1 MSASHIQ
8 IVIIKP
14 ANNIHPECFR
24 EVAETLAF
32 AFQELDLPA
41 QVVVNQYE
49 PDGVNLILGWQ
60 LLTPGEL
67 AQLPPQCILFN
78 LEQLSQRNELF
89 RDRLVALD
97 GRCELWDYSLRNIQI
112 LREAGLKQAVKHV
125 PIGYVPQMTRIPA
138 AAEQDI
144 DVLFYGSLNSRRDAV
159 LTELKDLG
167 LNVIHVFGLYGA
179 ERDALIARA
188 KVVLTLHFYDTN
200 IFEIVRVSY
209 LLANRKAVV
218 AECGTD
224 TEIDPDMRDA
234 VLAVP
239 YTGLARACLAL
250 VRDPQARTRLE
261 EGGFNRMVNRLQADY
276 LIRVMQDAPEP
287 ELPRSLNLGSGK
299 DWRADCLNLDF
310 QGTWHPDVV
319 LDICAPLDP
328 LRIHATERFGPI
340 RLTRGTFDEILAND
354 VLEHLPDLMTAMT
367 NALDLLAEGGRF
379 RIKVPYD
386 LSYGAWQDPTHVRAF
401 NERSWL
407 YYTDWYWYMGW
418 DAHRFD
424 LESLQ
429 FVPSPVGAALLAKGM
444 QGEELA
450 RQPRAIDDMV
460 VVLRKRPLTEAERAE
475 GRARRSGQEGAPR
488 APEANLPWQDL
499 PVFIINRD
507 RCGTLRTLVAW
518 LTGLGMRT
526 ITIVDNDS
534 TYPPLLEYYRSLD
547 PAGPV
552 QVKFLKTNGG
562 PYALWKLGLPQQ
574 LGTPYIVTD
583 SDLIPAPGCPNDL
596 IARMQAL
603 LAQHPECGKVG
614 AGLRLDNLSPD
625 YGQSEL
631 VLRWEA
637 QFWQRPA
644 GNGVFAAAVDTTF
657 ALYPAGAP
665 FSNGPHN
672 LRLGYPYL
680 FEHRPWYVDE
690 GHLDA
695 EEVYYR
701 AHASS
706 EFANWSVD
714 NKASWLESTPQVKEY
729 DRQPRVLHL
738 GGGDEFI
745 PGWVNADREAALGQD
760 WRGGSLPFAAGTFD
774 GIYMA
779 SPLAH
784 PGDWPGLLAELLRV
798 AKPGAKCFLRIP
810 GGAVMDQGLLEAI
823 TRPALLRA
831 GPEGPDHWEPLLLA
845 IIGPEVARPEA
856 FKPTLEAFAALW
868 PQVREVAATFTAV
881 KDGRPWQPAQ
891 ATPAE
896 IAIAPEALVF
906 ASF

>member
-14 ANNIHPECFR
+14 ANNPHPECFR
-24 EVAETLAF
+24 EVAETLDF
-32 AFQELDLPA
+32 AFQELGLPA
-41 QVVVNQYE
+41 KVVVNTYE

-60 LLTPGEL
+60 LLTAQEL
-67 AQLPPQCILFN
+67 TQLPAQCILFN
-78 LEQLSQRNELF
+78 LEQLTQRNEVY

-112 LREAGLKQAVKHV
+112 LREAGLQQAVKHM

-144 DVLFYGSLNSRRDAV
+144 DVLFYGSLNPRREEV
-159 LTELKDLG
+159 LAQLRALG
-167 LNVIHVFGLYGA
+167 LNVLHVFGLYGA

-209 LLANRKAVV
+209 LLANHKAVV

-239 YTGLARACLAL
+239 YTGLAHACLAL
-250 VRDPQARTRLE
+250 VRDAQARMRLE
-261 EGGFNRMVNRLQADY
+261 QAGFSRMANRLQQDY
-276 LIRVMQDAPEP
+276 LTRVMQDAPEP
-287 ELPRSLNLGSGK
+287 ALPRSLNLGSGK
-299 DWRADCLNLDF
+299 DWRAECLNLDF

-319 LDICAPLDP
+319 LDVCAPLDP
-328 LRIHATERFGPI
+328 LRVHDTERFGPI
-340 RLTRGTFDEILAND
+340 RLAPGSFDEILAND

-367 NALDLLAEGGRF
+367 NALELLADGGVF

-418 DAHRFD
+418 DASRFD
-424 LESLQ
+424 LASLQ
-429 FVPSPVGAALLAKGM
+429 LVPSPVGTALMAKGM
-444 QGEELA
+444 QGEDLA
-450 RQPRAIDDMV
+450 RQPRAIDEMV
-460 VVLRKRPLTEAERAE
+460 AVLKKRPLTPAEQAE
-475 GRARRSGQEGAPR
+475 GRARRSGREASPR
-488 APEANLPWQDL
+488 KAAALPWQEL

-507 RCGTLRTLVAW
+507 RCGTLRTLVDW

-534 TYPPLLEYYRSLD
+534 TYPPLLEYYAALD

-552 QVKFLKTNGG
+552 RVQFLSTNGG

-574 LGTPYIVTD
+574 LGTPYLVTD
-583 SDLIPAPGCPNDL
+583 ADLVPAPGCPRDL

-614 AGLRLDNLSPD
+614 AGLRLDNLAPG

-657 ALYPAGAP
+657 ALYPAGAA

-672 LRLGYPYL
+672 LRLGFPYL

-690 GHLDA
+690 ARLDA

-714 NKASWLESTPQVKEY
+714 NKASWLETTPQVKGF
-729 DRQPRVLHL
+729 DRQARVLHL
-738 GGGDEFI
+738 GGGEEFI
-745 PGWVNADREAALGQD
+745 PGWVNGDRDGTPGQD
-760 WRGGSLPFAAGTFD
+760 WRGGPLPFATGTFD
-774 GIYMA
+774 GIYLARPMA
-779 SPLAH
+779 
-784 PGDWPGLLAELLRV
+784 GVDDWPGLLAELLRV
-798 AKPGAKCFLRIP
+798 ARHGATCFLRIP
-810 GGAVMDQGLLEAI
+810 GGKVLEEGLLEAV
-823 TRPALLRA
+823 TRPALLARGLDHWQPRRLVVV
-831 GPEGPDHWEPLLLA
+831 GPEETRPTGLA
-845 IIGPEVARPEA
+845 SLRAQWSLIQEVD
-856 FKPTLEAFAALW
+856 
-868 PQVREVAATFTAV
+868 ATFTAV
-881 KDGRPWQPAQ
+881 KDGLPWQPAPV
-891 ATPAE
+891 TPAE
-896 IAIAPEALVF
+896 VTMAPDGLVLATF
-906 ASF
+906 